1 MIDNV
6 HGFLHSSNIR
16 RVRAHA
22 DAVAEVDRSRKRE
35 WTYIYQL
42 PLENG
47 RMLTVCKLMF
57 LATLG
62 YKPESTFAK
71 NMMAATPEDSPTV
84 TLYASGGDRNSYDR
98 EVSLFFTTSIP
109 IPRLSAF

>member
-1 MIDNV
+1 MD
-6 HGFLHSSNIR
+6 FLHSSNIR

-22 DAVAEVDRSRKRE
+22 DTVAEVDRARKRK
-35 WTYIYQL
+35 WMYIYQL

-47 RMLTVCKLMF
+47 RMLAVCKVMF

-84 TLYASGGDRNSYDR
+84 SSMPAEGIETPMTAK
-98 EVSLFFTTSIP
+98 
-109 IPRLSAF
+109 

>member
-1 MIDNV
+1 MYMD
-6 HGFLHSSNIR
+6 FLHSSNIR
-16 RVRAHA
+16 RVRAHV

-47 RMLTVCKLMF
+47 RMLTVCKVMF
-57 LATLG
+57 LASLG
-62 YKPESTFAK
+62 YRPESTFAK
-71 NMMAATPEDSPTV
+71 NMMATPEVSPTV